1 MVVLGF
7 KVMTING
14 ESLMVKS
21 EMKKSA
27 VMYSFFLY
35 MAGGYGIMMKK
46 AQIEGSFFRVA
57 IL

>member
-1 MVVLGF
+1 
-7 KVMTING
+7 
-14 ESLMVKS
+14 MVKS